1 MCRFFV
7 RNAPRAS
14 PPAPRTFAR
23 VTPRRPPRFK
33 PAPSPF
39 GYTANLE
46 VHRNTGVPQRYR
58 CTAAKVQHC
67 TRRVSDAPRRARKQ
81 MWPACAH
88 KPSLRKRRTPT
99 FRLFP
104 REAGVYLSAVTVG
117 FEPTVGG
124 CPTRHFECRTFGR
137 SDTSPS
143 DDITRPKPFTQ
154 IELPNWRASPNP
166 HCRSRG
172 GVGGTP

>member
-1 MCRFFV
+1 MPLG
-7 RNAPRAS
+7 ARAL
-14 PPAPRTFAR
+14 
-23 VTPRRPPRFK
+23 RRPPHSK

-46 VHRNTGVPQRYR
+46 VHRHTGVPQRYR
-58 CTAAKVQHC
+58 CAAAMVQHC
-67 TRRVSDAPRRARKQ
+67 TRRVNATPRRARKQ
-81 MWPACAH
+81 MWPTCAH
-88 KPSLRKRRTPT
+88 EPSKCPQADFAQTKNP
-99 FRLFP
+99 RLP
-104 REAGVYLSAVTVG
+104 LVSREAGVYLSAVTVG

-143 DDITRPKPFTQ
+143 DDITRLNPFAQ